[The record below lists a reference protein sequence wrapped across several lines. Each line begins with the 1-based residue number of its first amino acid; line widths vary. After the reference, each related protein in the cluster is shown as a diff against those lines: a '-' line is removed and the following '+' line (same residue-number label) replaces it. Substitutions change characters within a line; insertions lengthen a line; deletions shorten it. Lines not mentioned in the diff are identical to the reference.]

1 MTIFVSM
8 IRILRT
14 AAAVLAVLLLCSCA
28 NRLERIELVS
38 CEVGS
43 MSVTSLHSA
52 RGTLNLEIR
61 NPSLRFTVSDIEGTL
76 YFEGREMA
84 RYSAEPVT
92 VKAHR
97 TATYPVECEITLS
110 SSFSLGMLMS
120 IAGNLDPDKFS
131 TDISARA
138 GIKGG
143 PSKRIERTG
152 VPLKKLLDK
161 AGYGKKA
168 VTAGEI

>member
-8 IRILRT
+8 IRLFRT
-14 AAAVLAVLLLCSCA
+14 AAVVLTVLLLCSCA

-38 CEVGS
+38 CELGS
-43 MSVTSLHSA
+43 ISMTSLHSA
-52 RGTLNLEIR
+52 KGTLNLEIR
-61 NPSLRFTVSDIEGTL
+61 NPAMKFTVSDIEGTL

-84 RYSAEPVT
+84 QYSADPVT
-92 VKAHR
+92 IRAHR
-97 TATYPVECEITLS
+97 TETYPVECEITLS

-120 IAGNLDPDKFS
+120 MAGSFDPSKI
-131 TDISARA
+131 TADISARA
-138 GIKGG
+138 GMKAG
-143 PSKRIERTG
+143 PSKKIERKG

-168 VTAGEI
+168 DAAAEI